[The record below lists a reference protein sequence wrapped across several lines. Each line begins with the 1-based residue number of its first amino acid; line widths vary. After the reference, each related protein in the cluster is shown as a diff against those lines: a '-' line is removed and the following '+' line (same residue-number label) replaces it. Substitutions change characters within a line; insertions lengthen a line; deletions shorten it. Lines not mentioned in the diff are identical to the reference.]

1 MGLFERL
8 RRRGGQRRPRAER
21 NQDTEHLRQ
30 WASERRGVEGFLEPP
45 TQMTEATIVF
55 VAHDGEWTRRRIGD
69 RDKAMR
75 FTHRLGI
82 PFYEVHKVGYP
93 QRMRDYQ
100 RKQRVLRR
108 REYRRRLEE
117 E

>member
-8 RRRGGQRRPRAER
+8 RRRGRSGRTRPER
-21 NQDTEHLRQ
+21 DQDTEHLRQ
-30 WASERRGVEGFLEPP
+30 WAAERHGVEGFLEPP
-45 TQMTEATIVF
+45 TQVTETTIVF
-55 VAHDGEWTRRRIGD
+55 VAHDGEWTRRRIGG
-69 RDKAMR
+69 RDAAIR

-82 PFYEVHKVGYP
+82 PFYEVNKVGYP

-100 RKQRVLRR
+100 RRQRVLRR

-117 E
+117 